1 MPRKQTKRNAILAR
15 SADHVD
21 AYVGQRLRQLR
32 QANGMS
38 QTALAEKLN
47 ISFQQVQTSANG
59 THRIGSGRLWHI
71 SKALDV
77 PISYFYEGLE
87 DAGTPDDIRNATV
100 LPKDTL
106 RVARQLNELP
116 EGQIKQQIFQLVK
129 ACSRAA

>member
-1 MPRKQTKRNAILAR
+1 
-15 SADHVD
+15 
-21 AYVGQRLRQLR
+21 
-32 QANGMS
+32 MS

-47 ISFQQVQTSANG
+47 ISFQQVQKYENG
-59 THRIGSGRLWHI
+59 TNRVGSGRLWHI

-87 DAGTPDDIRNATV
+87 DAGTPDDIRNASV